1 MTNTIPWTAR
11 SASTRS
17 FSGCGADLSELSGGL
32 RKAQSVKQRTTT
44 AFSGG
49 RWGPRESWDAPT
61 PLFLGLRISTVL
73 CCVLKVQSKRTDSYP
88 PRGEAWKCQLGHA
101 ETTGRLKFFTGSFPA
116 TVTLESLIEKQ
127 TNKQTTP
134 PPPNTCHFRGGPWI
148 SDFETYPGKV
158 AGFLFLF
165 LFMGNECLNLNN
177 PQCFCDLIALLGTV
191 S

>member
-134 PPPNTCHFRGGPWI
+134 PPPIPVTSEGAH
-148 SDFETYPGKV
+148 
-158 AGFLFLF
+158 GFQTSKPIQEKSRVFCF
-165 LFMGNECLNLNN
+165 SFCLWEMN
-177 PQCFCDLIALLGTV
+177 V
-191 S
+191 